1 MYYFLVLHYINMD
14 TGDYRMTEWTKALSI
29 DLRFDIQKLRVARG
43 WLLLKQNFDKK
54 TTSN

>member
-1 MYYFLVLHYINMD
+1 MD